1 MKYTPVGFGT
11 ATQVVEEMILTPTV
25 RGSIIDAYLYETGT
39 GYGSTIINFE
49 KKPTIS
55 IQNGRNASL
64 KPNVINGRVVSV
76 DINYGGVDYYST
88 PDLNLV
94 DETNAGSGAKL
105 RPIITNNRI
114 TGVQVVSA
122 GIGYSAASTKL
133 TVVAAG
139 DGANVDVNVR
149 PLTIDM
155 VQKYEENEL
164 FVESNDK
171 LKYTVVGYGETYRTS
186 FGEVGIGITVASKII
201 GWAYDG
207 NPIYG
212 IFLVIQILRMQTHL
226 QQE

>member
-49 KKPTIS
+49 KKPTVS

-207 NPIYG
+207 NPI
-212 IFLVIQILRMQTHL
+212 
-226 QQE
+226 